1 MTKQNGERSE
11 LDIIYEEYL
20 RDDQCIEVDGKPYY
34 RIIQKSEYTS
44 LDGFVL
50 IVIPQKLFHHGES
63 MAKVKDEN
71 GNVFKLTGPASMRFH
86 SEIPRWYLETYTFM
100 IKEIKHVD
108 EIGDFVAVEA

>member
-20 RDDQCIEVDGKPYY
+20 RDDQYIEVDGKPYY
-34 RIIQKSEYTS
+34 RIIKKSEYTT
-44 LDGFVL
+44 LGGFVL
-50 IVIPQKLFHHGES
+50 IVIPKKLFHHGES

-71 GNVFKLTGPASMRFH
+71 GNIFTLIGPAFMSFH
-86 SEIPRWYLETYTFM
+86 SELPRWYRESYTFM

-108 EIGDFVAVEA
+108 EIGDFVAVKA